1 MQKIY
6 QFKQESLAP
15 MLEEIET
22 SKVVFTNGCF
32 DILHLGHARY
42 LQEARALGDCL
53 VLGLNTDSSV
63 KSLKGP
69 QRPINSQEDRAELL
83 LHLRWVDYVVLFH
96 EETPLELI
104 QAISPEVLVKGGD
117 WAVEDIVGSDFVL
130 KNGGEVRSLQL
141 VPGKSSTNIIEKA
154 QLK

>member
-15 MLEEIET
+15 LLEKVET
-22 SKVVFTNGCF
+22 SKIVFTNGCF

-53 VLGLNTDSSV
+53 VLGLNTDESV
-63 KSLKGP
+63 RRLKGP
-69 QRPINSQEDRAELL
+69 TRPINSQIDRAELL
-83 LHLRWVDYVVLFH
+83 LHLRWVDYVVLFD

-104 QAISPEVLVKGGD
+104 QSISPEVLVKGGD

-130 KNGGEVRSLQL
+130 NNGGEVRSLQL
-141 VPGKSSTNIIEKA
+141 VPGKSSTKIIEKA

>member
-6 QFKQESLAP
+6 QFKQESLATL
-15 MLEEIET
+15 LEEVET

-63 KSLKGP
+63 KRLKGP
-69 QRPINSQEDRAELL
+69 QRPINGQVDRAELL
-83 LHLRWVDYVVLFH
+83 LHLRWVDYVVLFD

-104 QAISPEVLVKGGD
+104 QSISPEVLVKGGD

-130 KNGGEVRSLQL
+130 NNGGEVRSLQL
-141 VPGKSSTNIIEKA
+141 VAGKSSTNIIEKA

>member
-6 QFKQESLAP
+6 QFKQESLATL
-15 MLEEIET
+15 LEEVET

-63 KSLKGP
+63 KRLKGP
-69 QRPINSQEDRAELL
+69 QRPINCQVDRAELL
-83 LHLRWVDYVVLFH
+83 LHLRWVDYVVLFD

-104 QAISPEVLVKGGD
+104 QSISPEVLVKGGD

-130 KNGGEVRSLQL
+130 NNGGEVRSLQL